1 MILQEAKKKQTQSQ
15 QQIQQKIEEWRKSI
29 AISQPLVSQE
39 AVSSRPSEGA
49 TASAHH
55 ENGDR
60 ASAANATTG
69 IPSHGNGKC
78 NVSPDNN
85 ATPADL
91 PQQQGDN
98 FLQHTFA

>member
-39 AVSSRPSEGA
+39 AVSSSSRPSEGV

-60 ASAANATTG
+60 TSATTG
-69 IPSHGNGKC
+69 IPSHGYIC
-78 NVSPDNN
+78 NVSPNNN

-91 PQQQGDN
+91 PQQQGET
-98 FLQHTFA
+98 FLPHTFA